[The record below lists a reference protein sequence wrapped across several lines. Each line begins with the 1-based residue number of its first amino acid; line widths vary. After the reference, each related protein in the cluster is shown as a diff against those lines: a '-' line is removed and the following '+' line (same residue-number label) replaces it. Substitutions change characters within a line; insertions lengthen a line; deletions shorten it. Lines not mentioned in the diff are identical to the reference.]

1 MRRAEEKHVEAEER
15 VEVGTASPAPCG
27 LSLPRTLTVQ
37 GPGRALT

>member
-1 MRRAEEKHVEAEER
+1 MRRAEEKHVKAEER